1 MQCRRPQFD
10 SWVGKIH
17 WRRDRLPI
25 PSFLGFPCKTSTGK
39 KICLQCGRPGFNPWV
54 GKIPWRR
61 KGCQLQYYGL
71 ENFTVHGVAKG
82 RTRLSDFHFH
92 LPLQVA
98 LLKCLLR
105 PPPTPTPEP
114 SILPQLSQRGC
125 LGSIQPSLCPL
136 DFSDVSQMPIHYVLQ
151 SSTGMCSQQS

>member
-1 MQCRRPQFD
+1 MLR
-10 SWVGKIH
+10 
-17 WRRDRLPI
+17 
-25 PSFLGFPCKTSTGK
+25 GFPGGSDGK
-39 KICLQCGRPGFNPWV
+39 GSACNAGDLGSIPGLGRSSGE
-54 GKIPWRR
+54 GK
-61 KGCQLQYYGL
+61 GYLLQYSGL